1 MFSCLCV
8 CTSLLLAQTP
18 AEPDVP
24 PVTAPA
30 AATNRWL
37 LMDALQG
44 TWYGDILDSQR
55 MQVSGWTEASFT
67 ASTDRHTNYPQGF
80 NDRANEFLLQ
90 QNWIRFDQP
99 VVASGSTEPSF
110 GFRSDLLVG
119 SDYRYTLPRGL
130 FNGQLTANNGQPN
143 LYGVDPVQFYA
154 DAYFPTIMR
163 GLDIKIGRFFALYGV
178 EQISAPDNALFS
190 HSFDDLFDPF
200 THTGVLGTL
209 QLTDTWT
216 IQAGLVT
223 GSDIFVGPGSNP
235 TFTGSVKWAPPGGRD
250 SILFCVILGRGRFDQ
265 EHNFNNP
272 QYFDLVY
279 THKFNPRLNYN
290 FEASFGFTN
299 NVPDIGTAYWGAMV
313 HYLTY
318 DFTPRTSGTIRLGLF
333 DDPQGE
339 RTGFPGLYTQLTTGL
354 NIRPRRDITIR
365 PELRWNNNNE
375 TAAFEN
381 RHNLFTAACDVIFRW

>member
-24 PVTAPA
+24 PATAPA
-30 AATNRWL
+30 AAANRWL
-37 LMDALQG
+37 LMNALQG
-44 TWYGDILDSQR
+44 TWYGAILDSQR
-55 MQVSGWTEASFT
+55 LQVSGWTEASFT

-90 QNWIRFDQP
+90 QHWIRFDQP

-190 HSFDDLFDPF
+190 HSLDDLFDPF

-209 QLTDTWT
+209 KLTDTWT

-235 TFTGSVKWAPPGGRD
+235 TFTGSVKWAPPDGRD
-250 SILFCVILGRGRFDQ
+250 SVLFCIILGRGRFDQ
-265 EHNFNNP
+265 EHNLNNP

-299 NVPDIGTAYWGAMV
+299 NVPDIGTAYWGAML

-318 DFTPRTSGTIRLGLF
+318 DFTPRTSGTVRLGLF
-333 DDPQGE
+333 DDPQGQ

-354 NIRPRRDITIR
+354 NIRPRRDVMIR

-381 RHNLFTAACDVIFRW
+381 HHNLFTAACDVIFRW